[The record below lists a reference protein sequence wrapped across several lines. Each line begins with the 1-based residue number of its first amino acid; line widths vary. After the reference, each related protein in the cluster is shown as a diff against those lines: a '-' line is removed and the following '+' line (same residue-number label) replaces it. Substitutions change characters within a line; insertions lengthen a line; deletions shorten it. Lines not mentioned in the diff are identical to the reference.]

1 MASWLNYHH
10 LLYFREIATQGSIA
24 SAAQSLNLSPS
35 ALSMQLKNLEEN
47 LGHPVFERRSK
58 KLFLTDFGRHTLEY
72 AERIHRLG
80 DELVQTVNNGS
91 FSDKALFRIGVM
103 DGLPKSLTV
112 DMVKALRQEFPE
124 SPFSISEGSFQ
135 DLKNDL
141 LNHEIDVLL
150 SNFHPNDKSDLFYAQ
165 KFRKE
170 PVSLY
175 GTKEF
180 VGLQDNFPKS
190 LENVPVLLPNR
201 HSGMRSHVEY
211 WYKQEGLHYNLFAEV
226 QDSSLK
232 KFLAIAGLGLA
243 PLPDFSADQY
253 VEEGK
258 LYKIGRLNGV
268 FEEYHLVM
276 TKRVLKVPAAEFLT
290 RKMVI
295 D

>member
-35 ALSMQLKNLEEN
+35 ALSMQLKNLEET

-80 DELVQTVNNGS
+80 DELVQTVNNSS

-112 DMVKALRQEFPE
+112 DMVKSLRKQFPE
-124 SPFSISEGSFQ
+124 TPFSISEGSFQ

-141 LNHEIDVLL
+141 LNHEIDILL
-150 SNFHPNDKSDLFYAQ
+150 ANFQVNDKSDLLYAQ

-170 PVSLY
+170 TVSLY
-175 GTKEF
+175 GVKEKIH
-180 VGLQDNFPKS
+180 LRENFPKS
-190 LENVPVLLPNR
+190 LENAQVLLPSR
-201 HSGMRSHVEY
+201 HSGMRSSVEY
-211 WYKQEGLHYNLFAEV
+211 WYKQEGLHYSLSAEV

-232 KFLAIAGLGLA
+232 KFLALAGLGLV
-243 PLPDFSADQY
+243 PLPDFSAKVY
-253 VEEGK
+253 VDEGK
-258 LYKIGRLNGV
+258 LYKIGEMTGV
-268 FEEYHLVM
+268 YEEYFLVM

-290 RKMVI
+290 KTMVL
-295 D
+295 